1 MCVSCDEIINNSE
14 DDKDLLLFTLAML
27 GGLIENYVEEGYADP
42 VMYKT
47 LTNAIKIAKK
57 LGITEL
63 ADRFATL
70 QMEAGEAI
78 ENILAKQG
86 VEMSSEEWSGE
97 NNA

>member
-1 MCVSCDEIINNSE
+1 MCVACDEIINNSE

-47 LTNAIKIAKK
+47 LTNTIKIAKK

-86 VEMSSEEWSGE
+86 IDLPSEEWSGE